1 MSKNNTKR
9 KGGWLAAVLLLLAVT
24 AVAYLILSGTL
35 SRWLGGSAN
44 DTLDKLGISVSTDR
58 ETYGVE
64 SVDNLVITVG
74 KTGMRAYDSKGQICW
89 DIAFSMQAPKLS
101 VCGEYALAA
110 DYGATQACLVKV
122 DGTNLTITAEAP
134 ILFARVDEGGRV
146 LLAATDG
153 KRNSLSLYDA
163 TGALL
168 LRRVTYQNKD
178 GIPVAAAV
186 SADGKRLA
194 GAYVSYTGGSL
205 CTNVTI
211 FDLSDNGADLTDRI
225 LGNYR
230 LEEQLVSDLWFSGR
244 SLIFVGDAELGV
256 IDAERD
262 CKPVWT
268 VSPAYEV
275 TFAAAS
281 DGTLAIVLGDRKAGT
296 ASPAEE
302 YFFLYDINGRV
313 LYHGLSDAPTS
324 LAANAGVFTVGD
336 GRSFSGFS
344 SRGKLLWEKEFSFEY
359 QRMLPLADRKTAVAV
374 NTELLEYYYVRNKWE
389 VDKQ

>member
-9 KGGWLAAVLLLLAVT
+9 KGGWPAAVLLLLAVT
-24 AVAYLILSGTL
+24 AAAYLILSGTL
-35 SRWLGGSAN
+35 GRWLGRSTG
-44 DTLDKLGISVSTDR
+44 DTPDKLDISVPTDR
-58 ETYGVE
+58 EAYGVE
-64 SVDNLVITVG
+64 SMGNLVITAG
-74 KTGMRAYDSKGQICW
+74 KTGMRAYDGKGQICW

-101 VCGEYALAA
+101 VCGDYALAA
-110 DYGATQACLVKV
+110 DYGATRACLTNV

-134 ILFARVDEGGRV
+134 ILFACVDEDGRV
-146 LLAATDG
+146 LLAATEG

-163 TGALL
+163 AGTLL

-186 SADGKRLA
+186 SPDGKRLA

-205 CTNVTI
+205 CTNVTV

-230 LEEQLVSDLWFSGR
+230 LDEQLVSDLWFSGH
-244 SLIFVGDAELGV
+244 SLIFVGDADFGV

-262 CKPVWT
+262 CKPAWT

-275 TFAAAS
+275 AFAAAS
-281 DGTLAIVLGDRKAGT
+281 DGALAIVLGDRKAGT

-302 YFFLYDINGRV
+302 YFFLYDINGKV
-313 LYHGLSDAPTS
+313 LYHGLSDAPAS
-324 LAANAGVFTVGD
+324 LAANSGVFIVGD
-336 GRSFSGFS
+336 GRVFGGFS
-344 SRGKLLWEKEFSFEY
+344 SRGRFLWEKEFSFEY
-359 QRMLPLADRKTAVAV
+359 QRVLPLADRKTAVAV

-389 VDKQ
+389 VDER